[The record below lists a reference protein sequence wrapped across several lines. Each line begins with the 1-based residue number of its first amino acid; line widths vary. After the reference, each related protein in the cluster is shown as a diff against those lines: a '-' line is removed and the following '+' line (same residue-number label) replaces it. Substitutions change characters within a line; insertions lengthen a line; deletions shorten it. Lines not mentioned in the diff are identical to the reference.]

1 MKQPLGPIGSLTV
14 PCAGSIKSALALPY
28 ERRVRWFG
36 GAVERVVAPLAG
48 YRTRAEAQLEL
59 IWPEMDA
66 PERRALARSVCNN
79 FGRTMIENYS
89 APPLPTKFKA
99 RPSAAGGSP
108 RWNRPNK
115 TAAPFCL

>member
-1 MKQPLGPIGSLTV
+1 MTV

-89 APPLPTKFKA
+89 GAAFANQIQGATVSGGGLAPLEQAKQDG
-99 RPSAAGGSP
+99 R
-108 RWNRPNK
+108 
-115 TAAPFCL
+115 PFCL